1 MENQDIS
8 QRSGLSRFFHAV
20 WSIAKAYFLTV
31 GIFVSLIPL
40 LVFYLAYKMQSHT
53 AHRPTETTTLP
64 ERFVLSIDADG
75 MLNPSRNQ
83 DGMWIFRNF
92 FAPSDDVELSSVRA
106 VLREAAKDTRVKGLM
121 VRLNSLSGS
130 STEFAEFRRLIE
142 KYKTE
147 SKMPVHF
154 ALSSAGNSEYL
165 LASIADWIIL
175 SPGGGLDIPG
185 PMLQLTYF
193 SEALKKLGVEFE
205 VYQAGKFKSAF
216 EPFIRQAPSPESLEV
231 FQSLESSLRNVMI
244 QTVASSRNKPVEQIA
259 GWFKQSIFV
268 PKDAVDAG
276 LVDQIAHPQEATN
289 VMFTKVNVTEEV
301 SIHDYDIAEELA
313 DQVSQSGSGV
323 GLIRAEGEVLMSTSG
338 NYEEEIIPARLREE
352 LKWMAEK
359 EEVKSVV
366 IRIDSPGGSAT
377 ASELIWEEVRKLV
390 LTKPVVV
397 SMGNVAASG
406 GYYIAA
412 PATKIFADPGTIT
425 GSIGVISAIP
435 KTPGFAEK
443 WGIAFTTITG
453 SDRKAIFDPSIAL
466 TPFDRSMM
474 ESSIAAVYQLFKERV
489 ATGRNI
495 PIEKVDELAQGR
507 VYTGIQ
513 ALDLGL
519 VDDLG
524 GISEAFQAAKQ
535 LGSLDPE
542 KLYPIYQYEGDEI
555 DLSHCLR
562 SALEFYRCLDKFQS
576 RIGVQSLS
584 QQIPLAHSVSRT
596 LERLQVMSEQDRVLT
611 YGEFGEWK

>member
-1 MENQDIS
+1 
-8 QRSGLSRFFHAV
+8 
-20 WSIAKAYFLTV
+20 
-31 GIFVSLIPL
+31 
-40 LVFYLAYKMQSHT
+40 
-53 AHRPTETTTLP
+53 
-64 ERFVLSIDADG
+64 
-75 MLNPSRNQ
+75 
-83 DGMWIFRNF
+83 
-92 FAPSDDVELSSVRA
+92 
-106 VLREAAKDTRVKGLM
+106 
-121 VRLNSLSGS
+121 
-130 STEFAEFRRLIE
+130 
-142 KYKTE
+142 
-147 SKMPVHF
+147 
-154 ALSSAGNSEYL
+154 
-165 LASIADWIIL
+165 
-175 SPGGGLDIPG
+175 
-185 PMLQLTYF
+185 
-193 SEALKKLGVEFE
+193 
-205 VYQAGKFKSAF
+205 
-216 EPFIRQAPSPESLEV
+216 
-231 FQSLESSLRNVMI
+231 MI

-289 VMFTKVNVTEEV
+289 VMYTKVNVTEEV

-313 DQVSQSGSGV
+313 DQINQNGSGV

-338 NYEEEIIPARLREE
+338 NYEEEIIPSRLREE
-352 LKWMAEK
+352 LQWMAEK
-359 EEVKSVV
+359 DEVKAVV

-443 WGIAFTTITG
+443 WGIAFTTVTG
-453 SDRKAIFDPSIAL
+453 SDRKAIFDPSMAL

-513 ALDLGL
+513 ALDIGL

-535 LGSLDPE
+535 LGTLDPE

-576 RIGVQSLS
+576 RIGGQNLS

-596 LERLQVMSEQDRVLT
+596 LQRLQVISEQDRVLT

>member
-1 MENQDIS
+1 MENLDS
-8 QRSGLSRFFHAV
+8 NQRSGISRFLHAL
-20 WSIAKAYFLTV
+20 WAIAKAYFLTI

-40 LVFYLAYKMQSHT
+40 LLFYLAYKMQSQT
-53 AHRPTETTTLP
+53 THRAAATTTLP

-75 MLNPSRNQ
+75 MLNPSRSR
-83 DGMWIFRNF
+83 DSMWIFRNF
-92 FAPSDDVELSSVRA
+92 FAQSDDVELSSVRA
-106 VLREAAKDTRVKGLM
+106 VLREAAKDSRVKGLM

-130 STEFAEFRRLIE
+130 SSEFSEFRRLLE
-142 KYKTE
+142 KYKTD
-147 SKMPVHF
+147 SKMPVHV
-154 ALSSAGNSEYL
+154 ALSSAGNSEYV
-165 LASIADWIIL
+165 LASIADWIAL

-216 EPFIRQAPSPESLEV
+216 EPFIRQSPSPESMEV

-289 VMFTKVNVTEEV
+289 TMYTKVNVTEEV
-301 SIHDYDIAEELA
+301 SYHDYDIAEDLA
-313 DQVSQSGSGV
+313 DQINQSGSGI
-323 GLIRAEGEVLMSTSG
+323 GLILAEGEVLMTTSG

-359 EEVKSVV
+359 EEVKAIVMRV
-366 IRIDSPGGSAT
+366 DSPGGSAT

-390 LTKPVVV
+390 LSKPVIV

-443 WGIAFTTITG
+443 WGVSFTTISG
-453 SDRKAIFDPSIAL
+453 SDRKAIFDPSTPL
-466 TPFDRSMM
+466 TPFDRSLM
-474 ESSIAAVYQLFKERV
+474 ESSIASVYQLFKERV
-489 ATGRNI
+489 ASGRNI
-495 PIEKVDELAQGR
+495 PIEKVDELARGR

-513 ALDLGL
+513 ALDIGL

-535 LGSLDPE
+535 LGGLEPE
-542 KLYPIYQYEGDEI
+542 NLYPIYQYEGDEI

-562 SALEFYRCLDKFQS
+562 SAMEFYRCLDKFQS
-576 RIGVQSLS
+576 QLVSQKLS
-584 QQIPLAHSVSRT
+584 QMSSNGLVVPKTMQ
-596 LERLQVMSEQDRVLT
+596 RLQALSEQDRVLA
-611 YGEFGEWK
+611 YGQFGEWK